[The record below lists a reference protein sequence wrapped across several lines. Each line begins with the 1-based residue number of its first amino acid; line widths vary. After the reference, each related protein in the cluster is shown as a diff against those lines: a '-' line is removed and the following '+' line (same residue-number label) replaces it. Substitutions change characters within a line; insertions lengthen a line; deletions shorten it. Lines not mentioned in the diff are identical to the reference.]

1 MLSPLR
7 KGIETSTANVQHEEL
22 TQFFPVLAKRS
33 TGHASVR
40 EVSVSAADEEE
51 ELKVVT
57 ASRKPIP
64 RWKNKQTKALAGQ

>member
-1 MLSPLR
+1 
-7 KGIETSTANVQHEEL
+7 
-22 TQFFPVLAKRS
+22 LAKRS

-64 RWKNKQTKALAGQ
+64 RWKNKQTKALGGQ